1 MTAGDRQIVRRA
13 QPAVADTRPSVRA
26 RARRPG
32 RPGTTRR
39 HHPRRRIHPRPG
51 DHQTPGS
58 PSSSKPDPDPHMA
71 PGRVLS
77 GGLWRV
83 HRLPPHG
90 YVDECSTYG
99 TGTSSRY
106 VRYGLVGAGA
116 APGGGIATSAG
127 AARENRPSD
136 VPPNV
141 RGAST
146 SYPREL
152 SLSRAIQ
159 ARNPYR
165 PALDLAPVRCW
176 GSRIGEKARVGARRR
191 CIVGPTRP
199 FPSAAAQPLTLRSR
213 PRRPHIGRGAEDCGR
228 GKGLA
233 PVSTLWY
240 GADPCSDPPPQAPLH
255 RVGH

>member
-1 MTAGDRQIVRRA
+1 
-13 QPAVADTRPSVRA
+13 
-26 RARRPG
+26 
-32 RPGTTRR
+32 
-39 HHPRRRIHPRPG
+39 
-51 DHQTPGS
+51 
-58 PSSSKPDPDPHMA
+58 MA

-90 YVDECSTYG
+90 YVDECSTHG

-106 VRYGLVGAGA
+106 IRYGLVGAGA

-199 FPSAAAQPLTLRSR
+199 FPSAAAQPLTLCSR
-213 PRRPHIGRGAEDCGR
+213 PRCPHIGRAAGGLRIAVVGKDSHRSARCGTALIPAR
-228 GKGLA
+228 IRHRRHRCIGSDTEMSASDSSRVRHHPSSLVGVASRVALLRSLDPLA
-233 PVSTLWY
+233 VEE
-240 GADPCSDPPPQAPLH
+240 
-255 RVGH
+255 R